1 MKCEK
6 CRELLLA
13 EQARELTVAGAAEM
27 ERHLAECADCRRDA
41 EEDAAIWQ
49 ALRSLPEEELPEGYH
64 AELMQ
69 KLRATQNVVAFP
81 KKKQPKW
88 KQLSLVAAAL
98 LLVVAAGGMNGI
110 LELRQN
116 SMTTV
121 MEAAEQDTAPRF
133 AAVPME
139 EAAADEAAPTENT
152 PTFDTA
158 ALAENV
164 QASDTAALAE
174 NEEMKAAETA
184 DAGGLPA
191 EEAEI
196 AVQDLAQDF
205 ALNET
210 AYSGA
215 RGGVMI
221 QAAERLSLEVAEA
234 AAARAAISEQ
244 LAALQGYEEIAAA
257 EDLIYAVVPLENA
270 DAFRE
275 KLAEIG
281 SLTQIESVPS
291 QEGDAFRTF
300 AIQLHI
306 E

>member
-6 CRELLLA
+6 CRELHLA
-13 EQARELTVAGAAEM
+13 AQERELTAAEAAEM
-27 ERHLAECADCRRDA
+27 EQHLAECADCRRDA
-41 EEDAAIWQ
+41 EEAAAIWR

-69 KLRATQNVVAFP
+69 KLRATQNVVAFR

-88 KQLSLVAAAL
+88 KQLSLVAAAV

-121 MEAAEQDTAPRF
+121 MEAADEEQAAPQ
-133 AAVPME
+133 AAE
-139 EAAADEAAPTENT
+139 EAAPAEEAQAADMAAPAENAKMAADET
-152 PTFDTA
+152 
-158 ALAENV
+158 L
-164 QASDTAALAE
+164 
-174 NEEMKAAETA
+174 
-184 DAGGLPA
+184 AGGLLA

-196 AVQDLAQDF
+196 AVQDLAQDI
-205 ALNET
+205 APDESPL
-210 AYSGA
+210 SGA
-215 RGGVMI
+215 RGGIMI
-221 QAAERLSLEVAEA
+221 QAAERVSLEVAEA
-234 AAARAAISEQ
+234 AAARAAILEQ
-244 LAALQGYEEIAAA
+244 LAALQGYEEAAAA
-257 EDLIYAVVPLENA
+257 EDLIYAVVPVENA

-281 SLTQIESVPS
+281 SPTQIESIPS

-300 AIQLHI
+300 AIQLYI
-306 E
+306 K

>member
-121 MEAAEQDTAPRF
+121 MEAAEQEAPRL
-133 AAVPME
+133 AETPTE
-139 EAAADEAAPTENT
+139 DAAADTAAPTEN
-152 PTFDTA
+152 
-158 ALAENV
+158 EGV
-164 QASDTAALAE
+164 V
-174 NEEMKAAETA
+174 
-184 DAGGLPA
+184 GGLA
-191 EEAEI
+191 TETEI

-221 QAAERLSLEVAEA
+221 QAAERLSLAVAEA